1 MKDLDAE
8 LARIEGL
15 EIEEQISA
23 LSALV
28 EELENS
34 LK

>member
-1 MKDLDAE
+1 MRDLDAE
-8 LARIEGL
+8 LKRIEAL
-15 EIEEQISA
+15 EIEEQISELA
-23 LSALV
+23 KLI

>member
-1 MKDLDAE
+1 MKDIDLELNRIESLSLDEQITE
-8 LARIEGL
+8 LAKLI
-15 EIEEQISA
+15 
-23 LSALV
+23 

>member
-8 LARIEGL
+8 LERIEQL
-15 EIEEQISA
+15 ETEDQISA
-23 LSALV
+23 LAKLI

>member
-8 LARIEGL
+8 LARIENL
-15 EIEEQISA
+15 AIDEQIAA
-23 LSALV
+23 LAKLV